1 MLMLDCSGR
10 DNKDLFNVS
19 GSRKRMRDLQ
29 AEFERPPR
37 YGKGLDWTGYTIHD
51 AASLLLR
58 YLNQLPESLIP
69 ASFYGRALR
78 VEVKSS
84 AVEADKGIDIEA
96 AEVAL
101 NSIIQEIPF
110 WHRWLLVSI
119 IDLVVVLLSAQE
131 INETSSVAA
140 ASIFKSCILA
150 NPAIEDTDPVG
161 YAKARD
167 VVIFMIE
174 HPELFF
180 TTKLTRG

>member
-1 MLMLDCSGR
+1 MLTLDCLGR
-10 DNKDLFNVS
+10 GNKDLFRVS
-19 GSRKRMRDLQ
+19 GSVKRMRDLQ

-69 ASFYGRALR
+69 ASFYSRALR

-84 AVEADKGIDIEA
+84 AVEANKGIDIEA
-96 AEVAL
+96 AKVAL
-101 NSIIQEIPF
+101 NSIVHDIPRR
-110 WHRWLLVSI
+110 HRWLLVYI
-119 IDLVVVLLSAQE
+119 LDLVVVLLSAQE
-131 INETSSVAA
+131 INETSSVAV
-140 ASIFKSCILA
+140 ASIFKFCILA
-150 NPAIEDTDPVG
+150 NPAIEDTDPVA

-167 VVIFMIE
+167 IVIFMIE
-174 HPELFF
+174 HADIFY